1 MSVTVTQIP
10 TDSNAK
16 QEHQHMDIYKIL
28 ASKPHNPHYL
38 NRYIRFI
45 EWCQLANKNITRKSK
60 KNPDGIYIYG
70 IASYMS

>member
-1 MSVTVTQIP
+1 
-10 TDSNAK
+10 
-16 QEHQHMDIYKIL
+16 MDIYKIL